1 MRAQKADGYSQIN
14 PRHGAANQKKQ
25 IVTLTVA
32 TVRIAAAA

>member
-14 PRHGAANQKKQ
+14 PQHGAADKKKQ
-25 IVTLTVA
+25 TATSTVA